1 MSGFKYPRGSE
12 WRKWDLHVHTKSDSS
27 YTFSSDH
34 TISIREQNDDE
45 YPKVFIEHIYSIDN
59 MGAIAIT
66 DHNKADWIDKIIE
79 ANEYFSKQNN
89 LKEEN
94 VITIFPGVEIESSDG
109 IHLLVIFNPETQSDV
124 VNRNFRRATWRE
136 TIEHFLTAIRI
147 TSTNNSSKTTEE
159 IMEEAEK
166 WDAICIF
173 AHVIGNRKGFFG
185 ISSGNTKKRIYSHR
199 LTQIFQIPING
210 ILDIGK
216 KNIIEGRNTQYCDD
230 KGIPKSICCITSS
243 DAKSLA
249 DIGRN
254 NLWIK
259 ADPTFEGLKQIIYEP
274 DERVYIGEEPP
285 RKIERN
291 KVIRSITISNS
302 NNWFEDKPI
311 LLNEGLVSIIGGK
324 GTGKTAI
331 LDLIAYATESYKCYE
346 KDGNKSK
353 SFLKKAFKELKGA
366 KIKVEWED
374 GNSDEKEIKD
384 KLEEFVKEGKV
395 RYLPQDYVDQLCSEI
410 GKNELERQ
418 IEDVIFQKIPL
429 ELKATYTDFKSYKD
443 AQLKVI
449 NNNKKRVAQQI
460 RDINSQIYQHKLLIK
475 SKPTK
480 KEDIKKIG
488 EEIKRF
494 EREIERISEAVKDS
508 EEQKEILT
516 KLQALTEKKSNLE
529 KTISRLKT
537 KLLKIEEIKS
547 EVAIFLENLREF
559 LDELKKDL
567 EDIGVKKEVI
577 EKVRVVLY
585 PEDLEQVLDERNK
598 IIETKIKKRQ
608 TKLNDILKDIHKE
621 NGKINLEKSKQ
632 DKIKEIN
639 KSLSELRKKKDS
651 LNADIKKIEDAEKE
665 LPQLLE
671 NRESLFLNYFEL
683 IFEEKKRL
691 EEIYSPLENI
701 LKSSGEENEKLFD
714 FAVKFNFDVDS
725 MADEGH
731 ELIDLRAEGEF
742 RQSRPEKLK
751 EKLEELKFSLNLD
764 NKEMSEAD
772 KESIRKFLKRVEEL
786 FTKEGKSLT
795 SQLKEKR
802 YTEQDFY
809 SWLYSTRY
817 YDISYSIKFNGIEL
831 NNLSPGLKGVALL
844 ILFLELDK
852 EDKRPFL
859 IDQPEENLDNRSIYH
874 TLVRYFRDA
883 KKRRQVI
890 IVTHNPNLV
899 VNTDS
904 EQVIVADF
912 DRSLERQNS
921 RIFYVSGSLENTSKD
936 DSAEILLEK
945 QGIREH
951 VCLILEGGKDAFEKR
966 EKKYGFRTT

>member
-1 MSGFKYPRGSE
+1 MIIC
-12 WRKWDLHVHTKSDSS
+12 SDNH
-27 YTFSSDH
+27 D
-34 TISIREQNDDE
+34 INN
-45 YPKVFIEHIYSIDN
+45 YS
-59 MGAIAIT
+59 
-66 DHNKADWIDKIIE
+66 
-79 ANEYFSKQNN
+79 
-89 LKEEN
+89 L
-94 VITIFPGVEIESSDG
+94 
-109 IHLLVIFNPETQSDV
+109 
-124 VNRNFRRATWRE
+124 
-136 TIEHFLTAIRI
+136 
-147 TSTNNSSKTTEE
+147 
-159 IMEEAEK
+159 
-166 WDAICIF
+166 
-173 AHVIGNRKGFFG
+173 
-185 ISSGNTKKRIYSHR
+185 
-199 LTQIFQIPING
+199 
-210 ILDIGK
+210 
-216 KNIIEGRNTQYCDD
+216 
-230 KGIPKSICCITSS
+230 KSIC
-243 DAKSLA
+243 
-249 DIGRN
+249 
-254 NLWIK
+254 WIK

-449 NNNKKRVAQQI
+449 NNNKKRIAQQI

-559 LDELKKDL
+559 LDELKKGL

-904 EQVIVADF
+904 EQVIVANF

-921 RIFYVSGSLENTSKD
+921 RIFYVSGSLENTFKD

-951 VCLILEGGKDAFEKR
+951 VCLILEGGKDAFKKR

>member
-1 MSGFKYPRGSE
+1 
-12 WRKWDLHVHTKSDSS
+12 
-27 YTFSSDH
+27 
-34 TISIREQNDDE
+34 
-45 YPKVFIEHIYSIDN
+45 
-59 MGAIAIT
+59 
-66 DHNKADWIDKIIE
+66 
-79 ANEYFSKQNN
+79 
-89 LKEEN
+89 
-94 VITIFPGVEIESSDG
+94 
-109 IHLLVIFNPETQSDV
+109 
-124 VNRNFRRATWRE
+124 
-136 TIEHFLTAIRI
+136 
-147 TSTNNSSKTTEE
+147 
-159 IMEEAEK
+159 MEEAEK
-166 WDAICIF
+166 WDALCVF
-173 AHVIGNRKGFFG
+173 AHVTSDKGFFR
-185 ISSGNTKKRIYSHR
+185 ISSGSSKTRIYKHR
-199 LTQIFQIPING
+199 LTQIFQKSLNVSLADG
-210 ILDIGK
+210 Q
-216 KNIIEGRNTQYCDD
+216 KNIIEGCDPQYCDD
-230 KGIPKSICCITSS
+230 KGDPKSVCCITSS

-249 DIGRN
+249 DVGRN

-285 RKIERN
+285 RKIERD
-291 KVIRSITISNS
+291 KIIKSITISNS
-302 NNWFEDKPI
+302 NNWFENKPI

-346 KDGNKSK
+346 KDENKSK

-418 IEDVIFQKIPL
+418 IEDVIFQKIPP

-449 NNNKKRVAQQI
+449 NNNKKRIVEQI
-460 RDINSQIYQHKLLIK
+460 RDINSQICQHNLLIK
-475 SKPTK
+475 SKPAK
-480 KEDIKKIG
+480 RGKIKKIE

-494 EREIERISEAVKDS
+494 ENEIKRISGAIKDS

-516 KLQALTEKKSNLE
+516 KIQTLTKRKSNLE
-529 KTISRLKT
+529 RIISQLKT
-537 KLLKIEEIKS
+537 KLLKIEEIKN
-547 EVAIFLENLREF
+547 EIAIFFENSRVF
-559 LDELKKDL
+559 LNKLKRDF
-567 EDIGVKKEVI
+567 EDVGIVKEII
-577 EKVRVVLY
+577 EKVRVILY
-585 PEDLEQVLDERNK
+585 PEDFEQMLNERKK
-598 IIETKIKKRQ
+598 IIETETKKKQTELKETLRNIKEENSKIK
-608 TKLNDILKDIHKE
+608 
-621 NGKINLEKSKQ
+621 LEKSKQ
-632 DKIKEIN
+632 DKIEEIN

-651 LNADIKKIEDAEKE
+651 LNTDIKNIEDAEKK

-671 NRESLFLNYFEL
+671 NRENLFLNYFEL
-683 IFEEKKRL
+683 IFEEKERL
-691 EEIYSPLENI
+691 KEIYSPLENI

-714 FAVKFNFDVDS
+714 FTVKFNFDVNS
-725 MADEGH
+725 MTDEGH
-731 ELIDLRAEGEF
+731 ELIDLRAEGMF
-742 RQSRPEKLK
+742 RQSKPEILK
-751 EKLEELKFSLNLD
+751 EKLEELKFSLDLD
-764 NKEMSEAD
+764 NKKMSEAD
-772 KESIRKFLKRVEEL
+772 KESIRRFLKEVEGL
-786 FTKEGKSLT
+786 FTKDGKNLS

-809 SWLYSTRY
+809 NWLYSTRY
-817 YDISYSIKFNGIEL
+817 YNISYSIKFNGIEL

-852 EDKRPFL
+852 EDKRPIL
-859 IDQPEENLDNRSIYH
+859 IDQPEENLDNRSVYH
-874 TLVRYFRDA
+874 TLVRYFREA

-904 EQVIVADF
+904 EQIIIADF

-921 RIFYVSGSLENTSKD
+921 RIFYVSGSLENTFKD
-936 DSAEILLEK
+936 DSAEIVLEK

-966 EKKYGFRTT
+966 EKKYGFKTI

>member
-1 MSGFKYPRGSE
+1 MSKFKYPRGSE
-12 WRKWDLHVHTKSDSS
+12 WRKWDLHVHTKSEQG
-27 YTFSSDH
+27 YTFSSDY
-34 TISIREQNDDE
+34 TISTKEQNDDE
-45 YPKVFIEHIYSIDN
+45 YPKVFIENIYSIESL
-59 MGAIAIT
+59 GAIAIT
-66 DHNKADWIDKIIE
+66 DHNKADWIDRI
-79 ANEYFSKQNN
+79 
-89 LKEEN
+89 LEEN
-94 VITIFPGVEIESSDG
+94 EIFISHNHCERIAIFPGVEIESSDG

-124 VNRNFRRATWRE
+124 VKRDFRRNTWKE
-136 TIEHFLTAIRI
+136 TIEHFLRAIQI
-147 TSTNNSSKTTEE
+147 LSTNNSPETTEK
-159 IMEEAEK
+159 ILEEAEK

-173 AHVIGNRKGFFG
+173 AHVTSDKGFFR
-185 ISSGNTKKRIYSHR
+185 ISSGSSKKRIYKHR
-199 LTQIFQIPING
+199 LTQIFQKSLNASLTNG
-210 ILDIGK
+210 Q
-216 KNIIEGRNTQYCDD
+216 KNIVEGRDPEYCDD
-230 KGIPKSICCITSS
+230 KGSPKSVCCISS
-243 DAKSLA
+243 TDAKSLA

-259 ADPTFEGLKQIIYEP
+259 ADPTFEGLIQIIYEP
-274 DERVYIGEEPP
+274 EERVYIGEEPN

-291 KVIRSITISNS
+291 KVIKSITISNS

-311 LLNEGLVSIIGGK
+311 LLNEGLVTIIGGK

-346 KDGNKSK
+346 EDENKSK

-374 GNSDEKEIKD
+374 GGFNEREIKGLKD
-384 KLEEFVKEGKV
+384 ELEKSSKECKV

-418 IEDVIFQKIPL
+418 IEDVIFQKIPP

-449 NNNKKRVAQQI
+449 NNNKKRIAEQI
-460 RDINSQIYQHKLLIK
+460 RDINSQIYQHNLLIK
-475 SKPTK
+475 SKATK
-480 KEDIKKIG
+480 KEEIEKIK

-494 EREIERISEAVKDS
+494 EKEIERISEAVKDS
-508 EEQKEILT
+508 EEQKEILI
-516 KLQALTEKKSNLE
+516 KLQSLTEKKSNLE
-529 KTISRLKT
+529 KTISQLKT

-547 EVAIFLENLREF
+547 EVKIFLENSREF
-559 LDELKKDL
+559 LDELKKGL
-567 EDIGVKKEVI
+567 EDIGIEKEVI
-577 EKVRVVLY
+577 EKIRLVLY
-585 PEDLEQVLDERNK
+585 PEDFGQILDERK
-598 IIETKIKKRQ
+598 EIIETKIKEKKAELEETLRNI
-608 TKLNDILKDIHKE
+608 KEE
-621 NGKINLEKSKQ
+621 NGKIKLEKSKQ

-639 KSLSELRKKKDS
+639 KSLSELRKKIDS
-651 LNADIKKIEDAEKE
+651 LYADIKKIENAERK

-671 NRESLFLNYFEL
+671 RREDLFINYFEL
-683 IFEEKKRL
+683 IFEEKEKL
-691 EEIYSPLENI
+691 KEIYSPLKNI

-714 FAVKFNFDVDS
+714 FTVKFNFDVSS

-731 ELIDLRAEGEF
+731 ELIDLRAEGMF
-742 RQSRPEKLK
+742 RQKRPEVLR
-751 EKLEELKFSLNLD
+751 ERLEELRFCLDLD
-764 NKEMSEAD
+764 NKEISDSD
-772 KESIRKFLKRVEEL
+772 KEYIRMFLKEVEEL
-786 FTKEGKSLT
+786 FTKDGKTLT

-809 SWLYSTRY
+809 NWLYSTRY
-817 YDISYSIKFNGIEL
+817 YNISYSIKFNGIEL

-852 EDKRPFL
+852 EDKRPIL
-859 IDQPEENLDNRSIYH
+859 IDQPEENLDNRSVYH
-874 TLVRYFRDA
+874 TLVRYFRNA

-904 EQVIVADF
+904 EQVIVANF
-912 DRSLERQNS
+912 DRSLEEQNS
-921 RIFYVSGSLENTSKD
+921 RISYVSGSLENTFKD
-936 DSAEILLEK
+936 DSTETTLEK

-951 VCLILEGGKDAFEKR
+951 VCEILEGGKDAFEKR

>member
-1 MSGFKYPRGSE
+1 MSKFKYPRGSE
-12 WRKWDLHVHTKSDSS
+12 WRKWDLHVHTKSESG

-34 TISIREQNDDE
+34 TISTKEQNDDE
-45 YPKVFIEHIYSIDN
+45 YPKIFIENIYSIEKL
-59 MGAIAIT
+59 GAIAIT
-66 DHNKADWIDKIIE
+66 DHNKAHWIDRI
-79 ANEYFSKQNN
+79 
-89 LKEEN
+89 LEEN
-94 VITIFPGVEIESSDG
+94 EIFISQNHCERITIFPGVEIESSDG

-124 VNRNFRRATWRE
+124 VKRDFRRDTWKE
-136 TIEHFLTAIRI
+136 TIEHFLTAIQI
-147 TSTNNSSKTTEE
+147 TSTNNSPKITEE

-166 WDAICIF
+166 WDALCVF
-173 AHVIGNRKGFFG
+173 AHVTSDKGFFR
-185 ISSGNTKKRIYSHR
+185 ISSGSSKTRIYKHR
-199 LTQIFQIPING
+199 LTQIFQKSLNVSLTDG
-210 ILDIGK
+210 Q
-216 KNIIEGRNTQYCDD
+216 KNIIEGRDPQYCDD

-274 DERVYIGEEPP
+274 EERVYIGEEPP

-291 KVIRSITISNS
+291 KVIKSITISNS
-302 NNWFEDKPI
+302 NNWFENKPI

-346 KDGNKSK
+346 KDENKSK

-418 IEDVIFQKIPL
+418 IEDVIFQKIPP

-449 NNNKKRVAQQI
+449 SNNKKRIAEQI
-460 RDINSQIYQHKLLIK
+460 RDINSQIYQLNLLIK

-480 KEDIKKIG
+480 NEEIKKI
-488 EEIKRF
+488 EKEIKRF
-494 EREIERISEAVKDS
+494 ENEIERISEAIKDS
-508 EEQKEILT
+508 EEQKETLT
-516 KLQALTEKKSNLE
+516 KLQSLTEQKSNLE
-529 KTISRLKT
+529 RIISQLKT
-537 KLLKIEEIKS
+537 KLLKIEEIKNEITIFFENS
-547 EVAIFLENLREF
+547 RVFLE
-559 LDELKKDL
+559 ELKKGL
-567 EDIGVKKEVI
+567 EDVGVKKEVI
-577 EKVRVVLY
+577 EKIKVVLY
-585 PEDLEQVLDERNK
+585 PEDFEQILDERKK
-598 IIETKIKKRQ
+598 IIETEIEKKQTELKETLRNIREENSKIK
-608 TKLNDILKDIHKE
+608 
-621 NGKINLEKSKQ
+621 LEKSKQ

-639 KSLSELRKKKDS
+639 KSLSELGKKKDS
-651 LNADIKKIEDAEKE
+651 LNTDIKKIEDAEKK
-665 LPQLLE
+665 LPQLLK

-683 IFEEKKRL
+683 IFEEKERL
-691 EEIYSPLENI
+691 KEIYSPLENI

-714 FAVKFNFDVDS
+714 FTVKFNFDVNS

-731 ELIDLRAEGEF
+731 ELIDLRAEGMF
-742 RQSRPEKLK
+742 RQSRPEVLR
-751 EKLEELKFSLNLD
+751 ERLEELRFCLDLD
-764 NKEMSEAD
+764 NKKISEAD
-772 KESIRKFLKRVEEL
+772 KESIRKFLKQVEGL
-786 FTKEGKSLT
+786 FTKDGKTLT

-809 SWLYSTRY
+809 NWLYSTRY
-817 YDISYSIKFNGIEL
+817 YNISYSIKFNGIEL

-852 EDKRPFL
+852 EDKRPIL
-859 IDQPEENLDNRSIYH
+859 IDQPEENLDNRSVYH

-904 EQVIVADF
+904 EQVIVANF
-912 DRSLERQNS
+912 DRGLERQNS
-921 RIFYVSGSLENTSKD
+921 RIFYVSGSLENTFKD
-936 DSAEILLEK
+936 DSAEIVLEK

-951 VCLILEGGKDAFEKR
+951 VCEILEGGEEAFEKR
-966 EKKYGFRTT
+966 EKKYGFRTF